1 MIPRSGA
8 TICARTQFPL
18 ATSLEADN
26 LSLRV
31 DESYVRVKGAA
42 RPSNSSCNTAMSSA
56 GAAKSTPTSQATK
69 RKKDPK
75 AANNILPVMRP
86 D

>member
-1 MIPRSGA
+1 VQRFVPELNFRLRLHWKP
-8 TICARTQFPL
+8 T
-18 ATSLEADN
+18 N